1 MCVCVCVC
9 VCVFKERI
17 ESVSTEDSLV
27 WSEREQG
34 PKEAVLKRKRGS
46 RGRRE
51 PGRHSSLGAK
61 SF

>member
-1 MCVCVCVC
+1 MC

-34 PKEAVLKRKRGS
+34 PKEAMLKWKRGS
-46 RGRRE
+46 KEVGGSQE
-51 PGRHSSLGAK
+51 DIAA
-61 SF
+61 